1 MPETGERSKYYQAG
15 AGGGAGGGPETGV
28 VLVYATF
35 PGADAAKAVARALV
49 AGRLAACVNVIPG
62 MTAIY
67 EWEGGVHEDDEV
79 VAIIKTQRSR
89 AAEVFAAVKAA
100 HTYANP
106 ALLAVDVQAGA
117 QEYLAWVRAQTE
129 IQPSAT

>member
-1 MPETGERSKYYQAG
+1 MPETGERSKHYQAG
-15 AGGGAGGGPETGV
+15 TDGGAGSGAESGV

-35 PGADAAKAVARALV
+35 PRAEAAKAVARSLV
-49 AGRLAACVNVIPG
+49 AGRLAACVNIIAG

-67 EWEGGVHEDDEV
+67 EWEGVIHEDDEV

-89 AAEVFAAVKAA
+89 VEAVFAAVKAA

-106 ALLAVDVQAGA
+106 ALLAVDVVAGA
-117 QEYLAWVRAQTE
+117 EDYVAWVKAQT
-129 IQPSAT
+129 A